1 MEMKNPHNINEQP
14 SLVDPLA
21 DLEKLLINHYLEEKG
36 YKWCELAK
44 LPAQEIKAIMT
55 EACMYASA
63 RLAEIEAK
71 VDFRQDIRYK

>member
-1 MEMKNPHNINEQP
+1 MDPINSNNIDEQP
-14 SLVDPLA
+14 TIVDPLA
-21 DLEKLLINHYLEEKG
+21 DLEKLLINHYLEERG

-44 LPAQEIKAIMT
+44 LPAQEIKTIMT